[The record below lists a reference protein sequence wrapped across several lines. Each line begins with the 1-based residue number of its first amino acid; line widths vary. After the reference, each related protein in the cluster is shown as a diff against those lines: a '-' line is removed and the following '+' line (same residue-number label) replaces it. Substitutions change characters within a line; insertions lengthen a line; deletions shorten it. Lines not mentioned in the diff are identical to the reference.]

1 MMRTLSLVILALALA
16 AAPAAGAEVRVQSY
30 PVPKGAHPH
39 DVAPDPAGGAVWY
52 TAQWQGA
59 LGRLDPATGQVRHI
73 PLGEGSRPHG
83 VIVGPGGRV
92 WITDGGLDAIV
103 AVDPETAAVT
113 RYPLPAGRR
122 NANLNTAA
130 FDGAGVLWF
139 TGQNGI
145 YGRLDPKSGRID
157 VFDAPRGIGPYGI
170 DATPQGDIW
179 FVSLAG
185 SYLGRVERGSGKV
198 EVIDPPTADAG
209 LRRVWSDSRGV
220 LWISQW
226 TAGQLARYDP
236 STGVWKEWKLPGDDP
251 AAYSVCVDA
260 ADKVWISDFGA
271 NAMLRFDPL
280 TEAFEAF
287 PIPRRGADVRQML
300 GRKGEMWAA
309 ESGTD
314 MLTVYRHE

>member
-1 MMRTLSLVILALALA
+1 MTRTLSLAILALALA
-16 AAPAAGAEVRVQSY
+16 AAAPAEAEVKVQSY
-30 PVPKGAHPH
+30 PVLKGAHPH
-39 DVAPDPAGGAVWY
+39 DVAPDPAGGVVWY
-52 TAQWQGA
+52 TAQRQGA

-73 PLGEGSRPHG
+73 PLGEDSRPHG
-83 VIVGPGGRV
+83 VVVGPDGRV
-92 WITDGGLDAIV
+92 WITDGGLNAIV
-103 AVDPETAAVT
+103 AVDPRTEAVT
-113 RYPLPAGRR
+113 SYPLPSGRR

-145 YGRLDPKSGRID
+145 YGRLDPKSGRMD
-157 VFDAPRGIGPYGI
+157 VFDAPRGVGPYGI
-170 DATPQGDIW
+170 DATPTGDIW

-185 SYLGRVERGSGKV
+185 SYLGRVDRESGKV

-209 LRRVWSDSRGV
+209 TRRVWSDSNGT

-236 STGVWKEWKLPGDDP
+236 KVRAWKEWKLPGDDP
-251 AAYSVCVDA
+251 AAYSVYVDDR
-260 ADKVWISDFGA
+260 DKVWVSDFDA
-271 NAMLRFDPL
+271 NAMLRFDPA

-287 PIPRRGADVRQML
+287 PIAREDAEVRQML
-300 GRKGEMWAA
+300 GRKGETWAA

-314 MLTVYRHE
+314 TLTVYRYE